1 MTNSTIQRLGDAFF
15 SAMFE
20 AWQAEGPAIIERARR
35 EHPAAYLKLIASVLP
50 RQIAIE
56 AGPLEF
62 CTDHDLEALKDFLAG
77 VQDRGGEAQ

>member
-1 MTNSTIQRLGDAFF
+1 MTNTTIQRLGDAFYD
-15 SAMFE
+15 AMLV
-20 AWQAEGPAIIERARR
+20 AWHAEGPAIIERVRR

-56 AGPLEF
+56 AEPLEF
-62 CTDHDLEALKDFLAG
+62 WTDHDLEALKDFLAG